1 MRKALVI
8 GSAALVAVVATGV
21 VASQAQASPRKA
33 AHSASHATPS
43 VTTFTVVEHAKT
55 DTVVDIGPTGDSLGD
70 VLAFANPIF
79 NSGNTTRIG
88 HDNGSCIRT
97 AVGKAWECNWTTTL
111 AGGSLVVEGPFY
123 DAADSNLAI
132 IGGTGAWATARGQM
146 HLHARNAAGS
156 SYDFVFHV
164 SR

>member
-33 AHSASHATPS
+33 AHSASHSGA
-43 VTTFTVVEHAKT
+43 VTFTVVEHAKT
-55 DTVVDIGPTGDSLGD
+55 DTVADTGPKGDSLGD

-79 NSGNTTRIG
+79 NAGNTTRIG

-111 AGGSLVVEGPFY
+111 AGGSLVVEGPYY

-146 HLHARNAAGS
+146 HLHARDAAGS
-156 SYDFVFHV
+156 AYDFVFHV
-164 SR
+164 TH